1 MNLDELEGLP
11 ATLRHGVYMTPDG
24 YVNQDQTAEK
34 MSDAA
39 DAIDAILSR
48 LRAAEKLRKSLD
60 GQAYDDEIEK
70 AIAEYDR
77 SKT

>member
-1 MNLDELEGLP
+1 MNLDELEWLYRKAHDSGDNVV
-11 ATLRHGVYMTPDG
+11 AWGVKSYEHFP
-24 YVNQDQTAEK
+24 E
-34 MSDAA
+34 
-39 DAIDAILSR
+39 ILSR

-60 GQAYDDEIEK
+60 GQAYDDETEK